1 MKKLIFI
8 AALLLSVLGA
18 TAQTDSTAAANDTVT
33 VTKAVDY
40 AEEMPDYPGGF
51 EKMNKFIAKNLK
63 YPKDA
68 ITNNIEGRVIAE
80 FIVERDGSLSNI
92 KISKDI
98 GYGCGEELVRV
109 IKKMPQW
116 KPGTQKGKAVRVK
129 MKLPV
134 TFTIP
139 K

>member
-1 MKKLIFI
+1 MKKIIFI

-18 TAQTDSTAAANDTVT
+18 TAQADSTAAANDTVT
-33 VTKAVDY
+33 VAKAVDY

-80 FIVERDGSLSNI
+80 FIVEKDGSLSNI
-92 KISKDI
+92 KIAKDI
-98 GYGCGEELVRV
+98 GYGEELVRV
-109 IKKMPQW
+109 IKKMPHW